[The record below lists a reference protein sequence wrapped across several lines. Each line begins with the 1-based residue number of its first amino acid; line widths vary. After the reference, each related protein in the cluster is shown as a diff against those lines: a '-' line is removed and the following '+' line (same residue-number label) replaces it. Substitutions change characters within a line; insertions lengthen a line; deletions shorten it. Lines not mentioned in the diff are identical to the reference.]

1 MENTGAATAG
11 ASVSKVYLSTDNV
24 ITTSD
29 TLLGSTSDGSLT
41 NGFYFPD
48 SVNVTL
54 SSSLTA
60 GTYWIGVIADA
71 NGQVTESSEGDNTSS
86 PVQITVTAP
95 PQQLPNLVANTV
107 SLGSTTVQAG
117 NGTTVSYHME
127 NTGAAT
133 AGASVSKVYLS
144 TDNVIT
150 TSDTLLGS
158 TSDGSLTNGFYFPD
172 SVNVTLSSS
181 LTAGTYWIGV
191 IADANGQVTESSEGD
206 NTSSPVQI
214 TVTAPPQQLPNLVAN
229 TVSLGSTTVQA
240 GNGTTVS
247 YHMENTGAATAGA
260 SVSKVYLS
268 TDNVITTSDTLL
280 GSTSDGSLTNGFY
293 FPDSVNVT
301 LSSSL
306 TAGTYWI
313 GVIADANGQVTES
326 SEGDNTSSPVQI
338 TVTAPPQQLPNLVAN
353 TVSLGSTTVQAG
365 NGTTVSYHME
375 NTGAATAGA
384 SVSKVYLSTDNVI
397 TTSDTLL
404 GSTSDGSLTN
414 GFYFPDSVNV
424 TLSSSLTA
432 GTYWIGVIADANGQ
446 VTESSE
452 GDNTSS
458 PVQITVTAPPQQ
470 LPNLVANTVSLGST
484 TVQAGNGTTVSYHME
499 NTGAAT
505 AGASVSK
512 VYLSTDNVITT
523 SDTLLGSTSDGS
535 LTNGFYFPD
544 SVNVTLSSS
553 LTAGTYWIG
562 VIADANGQ
570 VTESSEGDNTSSP
583 VQITVTAP

>member
-172 SVNVTLSSS
+172 RVNVTLSSR
-181 LTAGTYWIGV
+181 
-191 IADANGQVTESSEGD
+191 
-206 NTSSPVQI
+206 
-214 TVTAPPQQLPNLVAN
+214 
-229 TVSLGSTTVQA
+229 
-240 GNGTTVS
+240 
-247 YHMENTGAATAGA
+247 
-260 SVSKVYLS
+260 
-268 TDNVITTSDTLL
+268 
-280 GSTSDGSLTNGFY
+280 
-293 FPDSVNVT
+293 
-301 LSSSL
+301 
-306 TAGTYWI
+306 
-313 GVIADANGQVTES
+313 
-326 SEGDNTSSPVQI
+326 
-338 TVTAPPQQLPNLVAN
+338 
-353 TVSLGSTTVQAG
+353 
-365 NGTTVSYHME
+365 
-375 NTGAATAGA
+375 
-384 SVSKVYLSTDNVI
+384 
-397 TTSDTLL
+397 
-404 GSTSDGSLTN
+404 
-414 GFYFPDSVNV
+414 
-424 TLSSSLTA
+424 
-432 GTYWIGVIADANGQ
+432 
-446 VTESSE
+446 
-452 GDNTSS
+452 
-458 PVQITVTAPPQQ
+458 
-470 LPNLVANTVSLGST
+470 
-484 TVQAGNGTTVSYHME
+484 
-499 NTGAAT
+499 
-505 AGASVSK
+505 
-512 VYLSTDNVITT
+512 
-523 SDTLLGSTSDGS
+523 
-535 LTNGFYFPD
+535 
-544 SVNVTLSSS
+544 
-553 LTAGTYWIG
+553 
-562 VIADANGQ
+562 
-570 VTESSEGDNTSSP
+570 
-583 VQITVTAP
+583 